1 MKLMG
6 LDAVENDKFDEEDEY
21 DKILRQMGIKA
32 DGNDNEDIDGLLKG
46 NFDNSDDAILA
57 GLEQTPFE
65 QV

>member
-1 MKLMG
+1 MG

-57 GLEQTPFE
+57 GLE
-65 QV
+65 